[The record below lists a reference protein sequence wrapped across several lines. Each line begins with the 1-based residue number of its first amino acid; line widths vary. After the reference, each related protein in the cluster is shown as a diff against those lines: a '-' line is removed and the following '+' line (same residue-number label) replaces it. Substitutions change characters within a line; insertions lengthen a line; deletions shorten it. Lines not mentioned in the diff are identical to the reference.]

1 MIDAIVSGSINTL
14 AQASPSALTAPAVVS
29 DAERFRSLMQAD
41 PAAPGG
47 APAAAAAPSA
57 SDLGQPL
64 AVGKG
69 PESPTIGQT
78 IVGAMQDLS
87 ADTRARFAKAEEVL
101 SKPDL
106 TMSDLLTL
114 QFTLLQ
120 TSVQFEIASK
130 GISKM
135 AQNVDSVLK
144 TQ

>member
-1 MIDAIVSGSINTL
+1 MIDAIVQGGVNTM
-14 AQASPSALTAPAVVS
+14 AQASPSVLPGPAAAS

-41 PAAPGG
+41 PAAT
-47 APAAAAAPSA
+47 APAPTA

-69 PESPTIGQT
+69 PEGQSIGQT
-78 IVGAMQDLS
+78 ILGAMQDLS

-106 TMSDLLTL
+106 SMSDLLTL

>member
-1 MIDAIVSGSINTL
+1 MIDAIVQGGVNTT
-14 AQASPSALTAPAVVS
+14 AQASPSALPAPAAAS

-41 PAAPGG
+41 PTVPAPT
-47 APAAAAAPSA
+47 A

-69 PESPTIGQT
+69 PDSPSIGQT
-78 IVGAMQDLS
+78 ILGAMQDLS

>member
-1 MIDAIVSGSINTL
+1 MIDAIVQGGVNTM
-14 AQASPSALTAPAVVS
+14 AQASPSALPAPAAAN
-29 DAERFRSLMQAD
+29 DAERFRSLMQTD
-41 PAAPGG
+41 PAAT
-47 APAAAAAPSA
+47 APAPTA

-69 PESPTIGQT
+69 PEGPSIGQT
-78 IVGAMQDLS
+78 ILGAMQDLS

-106 TMSDLLTL
+106 SMSDLLTL

>member
-1 MIDAIVSGSINTL
+1 MIDAIVQGGVNSL
-14 AQASPSALTAPAVVS
+14 AQASPSALPAPAAAS

-41 PAAPGG
+41 PAGA
-47 APAAAAAPSA
+47 APAPTA

-69 PESPTIGQT
+69 PDSPSIGQT
-78 IVGAMQDLS
+78 VLGAMQDLS

>member
-1 MIDAIVSGSINTL
+1 MIDAIVQGGVSTM
-14 AQASPSALTAPAVVS
+14 AQASPSALPGPAAAS

-41 PAAPGG
+41 PAVPAPT
-47 APAAAAAPSA
+47 A

-64 AVGKG
+64 AVSKG
-69 PESPTIGQT
+69 PEGPSIGQT
-78 IVGAMQDLS
+78 ILGAMQDLS

>member
-1 MIDAIVSGSINTL
+1 M
-14 AQASPSALTAPAVVS
+14 
-29 DAERFRSLMQAD
+29 
-41 PAAPGG
+41 
-47 APAAAAAPSA
+47 
-57 SDLGQPL
+57 
-64 AVGKG
+64 
-69 PESPTIGQT
+69 
-78 IVGAMQDLS
+78 
-87 ADTRARFAKAEEVL
+87 L

-106 TMSDLLTL
+106 TMRDLLTL

>member
-1 MIDAIVSGSINTL
+1 MIDAIVQGGVNTM
-14 AQASPSALTAPAVVS
+14 AQASPSALPGPAAAS

-41 PAAPGG
+41 PAAT
-47 APAAAAAPSA
+47 APAPTA

-69 PESPTIGQT
+69 PDSPSIGQT
-78 IVGAMQDLS
+78 ILGAMQDLS